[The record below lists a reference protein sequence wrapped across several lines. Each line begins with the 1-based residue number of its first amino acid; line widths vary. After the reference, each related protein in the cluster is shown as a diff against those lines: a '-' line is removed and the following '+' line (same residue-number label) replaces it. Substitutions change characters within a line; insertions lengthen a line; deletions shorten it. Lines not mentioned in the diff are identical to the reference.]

1 MTSVWGF
8 DPSKCTGWAIFSPEK
23 RRRDDNCSHVIC
35 GVLEM
40 PPKSDHYFTGDQ
52 ISQQVQNL
60 FVSHGKPDFVV
71 LEEQAMAQIGNS
83 SADGML
89 YPWIAS
95 IAIVSVVA
103 NWGVPYATLPS
114 STWRKFSFGEGYKPP
129 QKPVMVKGVQA
140 LDKRGKPKFK
150 NDWKSPA
157 IEKCE
162 LLGIQL
168 PRLKVHADDAAE
180 AALLSMCWEHP
191 EIKFHAGRYRQP
203 WIDLRQRRNDR
214 GVAA

>member
-23 RRRDDNCSHVIC
+23 RRRDDNCSHVVC

-60 FVSHGKPDFVV
+60 FVAHGKPDFVV
-71 LEEQAMAQIGNS
+71 LEEQAMARIGNS

-103 NWGVPYATLPS
+103 NWGVPYATLPAG
-114 STWRKFSFGEGYKPP
+114 TWRKAVFGQGYKPP
-129 QKPVMVKGVQA
+129 QKSVKEG
-140 LDKRGKPKFK
+140 GKIKLK
-150 NDWKSPA
+150 NDWKTPA
-157 IEKCE
+157 IDECE
-162 LLGIQL
+162 RLGVKL
-168 PRLKVHADDAAE
+168 PRLKAHADDAAE
-180 AALLSMCWEHP
+180 AALLSMCWEHN
-191 EIKFHAGRYRQP
+191 EIKFHAGRYQQP

>member
-23 RRRDDNCSHVIC
+23 RRRDDNCSHVVC

-60 FVSHGKPDFVV
+60 FVTHGKPDFVV
-71 LEEQAMAQIGNS
+71 LEEQAMARIGNTN
-83 SADGML
+83 ADGML

-95 IAIVSVVA
+95 VAIVSVAA
-103 NWGVPYATLPS
+103 NWGVPYATLPAG
-114 STWRKFSFGEGYKPP
+114 TWRKAIFGQGYKPP
-129 QKPVMVKGVQA
+129 QKTVKEG
-140 LDKRGKPKFK
+140 GKYKLK
-150 NDWKSPA
+150 NDWKTPA
-157 IEKCE
+157 IERCE
-162 LLGIQL
+162 KLGVQL
-168 PRLKVHADDAAE
+168 PRLKAHADDAAE
-180 AALLSMCWEHP
+180 AALLSMCWEHN
-191 EIKFHAGRYRQP
+191 EIKFHAKRYQQP